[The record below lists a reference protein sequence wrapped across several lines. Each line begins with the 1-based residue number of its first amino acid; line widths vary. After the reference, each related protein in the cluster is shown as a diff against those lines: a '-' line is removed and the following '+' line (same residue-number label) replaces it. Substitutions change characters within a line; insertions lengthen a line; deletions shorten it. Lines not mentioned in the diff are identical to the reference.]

1 MSQVE
6 LRGVTK
12 GFNGREVLRGLDL
25 RVPRGKIYALVGPS
39 GVGKTTTLRIV
50 DLLEEPDGG
59 EVRFAGEA
67 VSSGGGDRLEIRR
80 RMAMVMQQ
88 PTLLKRNVFAN
99 AAYGLRVRG
108 VDEEEA
114 ERRVLLALEEVG
126 IRDLAWESAGT
137 LSGGEA
143 QRLAFVRATVIRPE
157 LLLLDEF
164 TANLDPRNVAMLE
177 EAVRAFNERT
187 GGTVLIVTHNL
198 FQARRLAHRVGL
210 LLRGRIV
217 EEGSVESFFEDPSTP
232 EARAFISGEMAY

>member
-1 MSQVE
+1 MNHVE
-6 LRGVTK
+6 LRGVWK
-12 GFNGREVLRGLDL
+12 GYNGREVLRGLDL
-25 RVPRGKIYALVGPS
+25 HVMRGEVYALVGPS

-59 EVRFAGEA
+59 EVRFAGATAPPRAAE
-67 VSSGGGDRLEIRR
+67 RLEIRR

-88 PTLLKRNVFAN
+88 PALFKRTVFAN

-108 VDEEEA
+108 VDDA
-114 ERRVLLALEEVG
+114 EVESRVFPALEEVG
-126 IRDLAWESAGT
+126 IQDLASEAAGI

-164 TANLDPRNVAMLE
+164 TANLDPSSVAILE
-177 EAVRAFNERT
+177 RAVRSFNDRT

-217 EEGSVESFFEDPSTP
+217 EESPVESFFENPSKP
-232 EARAFISGEMAY
+232 ETQAFISGEMAY